1 MTGQSDDFEC
11 GREAFRNGDYR
22 AALRYLEPLADKG
35 DPRAQSILGAM
46 YAEGRGVRRDI
57 DKARSLLEQAA
68 SAHAD
73 SEAEYYLAKTYDLS
87 LGSTLDFAKAAG
99 FYRRSAEKGH
109 PGSQARLA
117 SMHLFGH
124 GVPQD
129 RTQACMW
136 ASLVAATGYPSALE
150 LLDSV
155 RTVATPVQTGEG
167 VRLAIEWLAAHPNA
181 VEDPASRKH

>member
-1 MTGQSDDFEC
+1 MTGQSDDFER

-22 AALRYLEPLADKG
+22 AAVRYLEPLANGG
-35 DPRAQSILGAM
+35 DPRAQSILGTM
-46 YAEGRGVRRDI
+46 FAEGLGVRRSI

-68 SAHAD
+68 ASHSD
-73 SEAEYYLAKTYDLS
+73 SEAEFYLAKTYDLS
-87 LGSTLDFAKAAG
+87 PGSTLDFEKAAAL
-99 FYRRSAEKGH
+99 YRRSAEKGH

-129 RTQACMW
+129 RIQACMW

-155 RTVATPVQTGEG
+155 RSVATPVQLDEG
-167 VRLAIEWLAAHPNA
+167 VRLAVEWIVAHPNA
-181 VEDPASRKH
+181 VAGWKSRGH